1 MTNLE
6 KVDKIITEYVAK
18 GEWTSESPIALLLQA
33 LKDQKKISDEQ
44 AKTID
49 ALINDIEVLKR
60 DIQWTMDNV
69 DEIATE
75 TRANT
80 RQRNNRYEF

>member
-6 KVDKIITEYVAK
+6 KVDKIITEYIAK

-44 AKTID
+44 AKTIET
-49 ALINDIEVLKR
+49 LMECIEVLSGRIEVLYDK
-60 DIQWTMDNV
+60 V
-69 DEIATE
+69 E
-75 TRANT
+75 
-80 RQRNNRYEF
+80 YGK